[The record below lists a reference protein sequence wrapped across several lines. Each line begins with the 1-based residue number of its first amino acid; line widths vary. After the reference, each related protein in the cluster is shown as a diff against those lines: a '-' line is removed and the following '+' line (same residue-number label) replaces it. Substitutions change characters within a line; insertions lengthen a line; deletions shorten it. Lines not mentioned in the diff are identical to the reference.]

1 MGKQFFFENCVI
13 GESEDFDSSVF
24 QNIKQ
29 GHLGSCRVVVNGDT
43 VVVNVIMIGL
53 SEKASHW
60 RGVQESFR
68 KADPKLDHK

>member
-29 GHLGSCRVVVNGDT
+29 GHLGSCRVVV
-43 VVVNVIMIGL
+43 VNVIMIGP

>member
-43 VVVNVIMIGL
+43 VVVKYNNDWA
-53 SEKASHW
+53 E
-60 RGVQESFR
+60 
-68 KADPKLDHK
+68 